1 MPSKP
6 STEILQAKDIDLT
19 TVDILTVTIN
29 EMNNPNLER
38 ELVDAGLAEYVTES
52 EDN

>member
-6 STEILQAKDIDLT
+6 SNEILQAKDIDLT

-38 ELVDAGLAEYVTES
+38 ELVDAGLAEYVNES

>member
-1 MPSKP
+1 MPTKP
-6 STEILQAKDIDLT
+6 NQEVIDAKDIDLT

-38 ELVDAGLAEYVTES
+38 ELVEAGLAEYVNES
-52 EDN
+52 EEN